1 MEIPFVLVSNGIVK
15 TKLAMSTFCK
25 KTPLFLKVT
34 PVGSVQLTVQMV
46 IKGDIQPEK
55 RMIIF
60 ADDNVKTFPSE
71 SNLSLDLK
79 GESLRVVVV
88 GVMYHH

>member
-1 MEIPFVLVSNGIVK
+1 M
-15 TKLAMSTFCK
+15 
-25 KTPLFLKVT
+25 KVT

-55 RMIIF
+55 RMMIL

-71 SNLSLDLK
+71 SSLSLDLK
-79 GESLRVVVV
+79 GEPLRVVIV
-88 GVMYHH
+88 GVMYTSPLKYFVIIKECETGSNNEI